1 MKNKEL
7 LDSWKE
13 ISSYLGKGVRTVQR
27 WERELGLP
35 VRRRTGKP
43 RGQVFALRFEVDA
56 WQRSQSALRAEL
68 PPRDGVQFRQ
78 LFETALDG
86 ILIVDDAGIYLEA
99 NPAACNLLGWSTN
112 QILGTKASDLC
123 LVEAGEFAQLW
134 ENFLQKG
141 QMRGRIHLRG
151 ADGPVEVEYAARAH
165 FTPGRHFS
173 VIRRIGSN

>member
-13 ISSYLGKGVRTVQR
+13 VSSYMGKGVRTVQR
-27 WERELGLP
+27 WEKELGLP
-35 VRRRTGKP
+35 VRRRTGKQ
-43 RGQVFALRFEVDA
+43 RGQVFAFRFEIDA
-56 WQRSQSALRAEL
+56 WQHSQSALKAQSA
-68 PPRDGVQFRQ
+68 PRDGVQFRQ

-86 ILIVDDAGIYLEA
+86 ILIADDSGTYLEV
-99 NPAACNLLGWSTN
+99 NPAACTLLGWSPN
-112 QILGTKASDLC
+112 QIVGSKVADLC
-123 LVEAGEFAQLW
+123 LVEADEFAQLW
-134 ENFLQKG
+134 ESFLQKG

-173 VIRRIGSN
+173 VIRRIGSD